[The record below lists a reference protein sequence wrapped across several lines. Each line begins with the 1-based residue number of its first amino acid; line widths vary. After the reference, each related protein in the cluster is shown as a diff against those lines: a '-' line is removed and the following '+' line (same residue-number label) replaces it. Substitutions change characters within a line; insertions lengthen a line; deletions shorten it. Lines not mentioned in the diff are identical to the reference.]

1 MCLILPSFFSLFCG
15 TLHDI
20 NIKGGINMPKNETKM
35 YAPHQRDF
43 YDREPSD
50 IRTYS
55 ETDSTDLPDPVTDP
69 IVAMNIS
76 NAEFDYTYNGG
87 KEIPDIED

>member
-1 MCLILPSFFSLFCG
+1 
-15 TLHDI
+15 
-20 NIKGGINMPKNETKM
+20 MPKNQNKI
-35 YAPHQRDF
+35 YAPHERDF

-55 ETDSTDLPDPVTDP
+55 KKDSTDLPDPVTDP

-87 KEIPDIED
+87 QEIPDTED

>member
-1 MCLILPSFFSLFCG
+1 ML
-15 TLHDI
+15 
-20 NIKGGINMPKNETKM
+20 KNQRKI
-35 YAPHQRDF
+35 YAPHERDF

-55 ETDSTDLPDPVTDP
+55 QKDSTDLPDPVTDP

-76 NAEFDYTYNGG
+76 NMEFDYTYNGG
-87 KEIPDIED
+87 NEIPDEED